1 MKKLSTL
8 FLMTLLAASLHA
20 QRSEYLLEKNW
31 KFMKGEAP
39 EAMKPEFDDRKWE
52 TVTVPHDWAIFG
64 PFDRSN
70 AELREESFRQDRT
83 YRWTSVCWH
92 RMVSY

>member
-52 TVTVPHDWAIFG
+52 TVTA
-64 PFDRSN
+64 
-70 AELREESFRQDRT
+70 
-83 YRWTSVCWH
+83 
-92 RMVSY
+92 VSYTHLTLPTSDLV

>member
-1 MKKLSTL
+1 
-8 FLMTLLAASLHA
+8 MTLLAASLHA

-70 AELREESFRQDRT
+70 DFLLLISRKSFSDTSFSTLR
-83 YRWTSVCWH
+83 
-92 RMVSY
+92 RMAILCLRN